1 MFFKTFVEM
10 GGGFFINLSN
20 FSFTDSLT
28 SVYVKSRNAES
39 TARVAIEIVAPSL
52 TLIIEKFNHR
62 KPNANGLFSF
72 FEFSENGV
80 TTFLWKMFRN
90 IESRWNKGKWGF
102 FDLTLSI
109 IILFAFSLFLIQNFI
124 SLH

>member
-1 MFFKTFVEM
+1 MFFKTFVEK

-62 KPNANGLFSF
+62 KPSANGLFSF
-72 FEFSENGV
+72 FEFSENVSCESV
-80 TTFLWKMFRN
+80 TTFC
-90 IESRWNKGKWGF
+90 GKCSV
-102 FDLTLSI
+102 TLEVGRIKVDGDFSI
-109 IILFAFSLFLIQNFI
+109 
-124 SLH
+124 